1 MFMKNGKIFKDLFWE
16 NVANKIWNL
25 AAFLF
30 HTYSNTNFYHG
41 YTEQNNLKSN
51 FTFNKKRIRNYYLQF

>member
-1 MFMKNGKIFKDLFWE
+1 MFMKNGKIFKDLFLE

-30 HTYSNTNFYHG
+30 NSYSNTNFYHG
-41 YTEQNNLKSN
+41 YTEQSNLKSN
-51 FTFNKKRIRNYYLQF
+51 FIYLIKK